1 MKESNTIF
9 LIQSQPQNRPCPMC
23 LYFKKDSQC
32 SDGLSVHAKL
42 NLKQSIKLIRRNKK
56 DLTFF
61 PSVIT
66 SIAANRIIGIMN
78 VGVPMAFLSAFTS
91 VVWE

>member
-1 MKESNTIF
+1 M
-9 LIQSQPQNRPCPMC
+9 
-23 LYFKKDSQC
+23 
-32 SDGLSVHAKL
+32 HAKL

-66 SIAANRIIGIMN
+66 SIVANRIIGIMS

-91 VVWE
+91 VVQE